1 MQSTGG
7 DNSCS
12 RGENNRESNGV
23 SNDNYSEAKNVDSSG
38 EDDSDEED
46 TGGDIEVKLEWNLIL
61 HTDGNSINM
70 DGKQF
75 KPDQAHGRR
84 IKTFSSNSY
93 DSSCTRVLRKD
104 QSFHAY
110 IAPKFE
116 SKNR

>member
-46 TGGDIEVKLEWNLIL
+46 TGGDIEVKLE
-61 HTDGNSINM
+61 
-70 DGKQF
+70 
-75 KPDQAHGRR
+75 
-84 IKTFSSNSY
+84 
-93 DSSCTRVLRKD
+93 
-104 QSFHAY
+104 
-110 IAPKFE
+110 
-116 SKNR
+116 